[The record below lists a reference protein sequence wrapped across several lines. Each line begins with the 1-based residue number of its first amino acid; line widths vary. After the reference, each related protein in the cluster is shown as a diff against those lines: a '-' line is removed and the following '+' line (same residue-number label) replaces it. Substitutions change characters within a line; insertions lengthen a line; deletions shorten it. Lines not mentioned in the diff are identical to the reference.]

1 MIQRIVTVV
10 FGLAT
15 LLPVAVAADH
25 LVPRAADFAA
35 KYQSFT
41 MINGPQRRLV
51 YGSYRGTLH
60 LIESRDGKLVTV
72 LTRELWSPVLRILA
86 ADLDGDGQDE
96 VVGYTQNSRLFVL
109 RGNDLQDIWNTPEG
123 RFKSISALTLA
134 DVDQDGQLELV
145 FLADELLRFYSAL
158 QDLEEWK
165 SQAPFVN
172 ATQLAVGEVDGQ
184 EGDEIVFNSG
194 LVIGALFRDV
204 KWTYAT
210 GFGNRID
217 LFDID
222 ADGILEILGEGGDG
236 LMRVFD
242 VDERRLKWQ

>member
-1 MIQRIVTVV
+1 MRV
-10 FGLAT
+10 FPCVLTFVG
-15 LLPVAVAADH
+15 LLPTALAGDH
-25 LVPRAADFAA
+25 LLPRAADFAA

-41 MINGPQRRLV
+41 MVNGPQRRLL

-60 LIESRDGKLVTV
+60 LIESREGKLVTV

-96 VVGYTQNSRLFVL
+96 VVGHTQNARLFVL
-109 RGNDLQDIWNTPEG
+109 RGSDLQDIWNTPEG
-123 RFKSISALTLA
+123 RFKTITALTLA
-134 DVDQDGQLELV
+134 DVDQDKQLEIV
-145 FLADELLRFYSAL
+145 FLADDLLRFHSTL

-165 SQAPFVN
+165 SQITFT
-172 ATQLAVGEVDGQ
+172 ATQIAVGEVDGNA
-184 EGDEIVFNSG
+184 GDEIVFNSG

-204 KWTYAT
+204 KWTYAP

-217 LFDID
+217 LYDID
-222 ADGILEILGEGGDG
+222 ADGILEILADGGDG

-242 VDERRLKWQ
+242 ADERRLKWQ